1 MKKDKFFRNCP
12 KVENNKIHIT
22 DVAKIQETQKIS
34 DDDHLIANSGFGS
47 LGAESLENILT
58 SLNAMD
64 KQPFHKMK
72 LDELY
77 LHETK
82 EIHSKTLNLISRFN
96 LLSIKL
102 ASDTDTFI
110 HLSQLL
116 TDALL
121 LGNKIG
127 VYNESVENI
136 QALRDN
142 ETIKKSQSAGG
153 DKSNELNNRIK
164 RLVFNINNKMKSDKR
179 IYSAPIPDKALAT
192 FNLLAKYRQESLA
205 TSTLQEYFSEAMDK
219 KSKGGRPPKGK
230 PTPQELSQ
238 WMNDNFSADEVNE
251 HFIKLK

>member
-1 MKKDKFFRNCP
+1 MKKDQLFRNCP

-34 DDDHLIANSGFGS
+34 DDDHLMANSGFGA
-47 LGAESLENILT
+47 LGAESLENILI
-58 SLNAMD
+58 SLNALD

-72 LDELY
+72 LDEVY

-82 EIHSKTLNLISRFN
+82 KIHSKTLNLISRFN

-102 ASDTDTFI
+102 ASDTDAFI

-121 LGNKIG
+121 LGDKIG

-142 ETIKKSQSAGG
+142 EVIKKSQSAGG
-153 DKSNELNNRIK
+153 IKSNK
-164 RLVFNINNKMKSDKR
+164 VNNKIKALVTDIAKKMELDKR
-179 IYSAPIPDKALAT
+179 ISLAPIPDKAHAIFDLLSLHRKEQLAV
-192 FNLLAKYRQESLA
+192 K
-205 TSTLQEYFSEAMDK
+205 TLQGYLKDSQEG

-230 PTPQELSQ
+230 PSPDELTD
-238 WMNDNFSADEVNE
+238 WMNKNFSAQDVLQY
-251 HFIKLK
+251 FL

>member
-34 DDDHLIANSGFGS
+34 DDDHLIANSGFGA
-47 LGAESLENILT
+47 LGAGSLENILT
-58 SLNAMD
+58 SLNALK

-96 LLSIKL
+96 LLSSKL
-102 ASDTDTFI
+102 ASDTDAFI

-121 LGNKIG
+121 LGDKIG

-142 ETIKKSQSAGG
+142 EIIKKSQSAGG
-153 DKSNELNNRIK
+153 DKSNEVNNRIK
-164 RLVFNINNKMKSDKR
+164 LLIVNINNKMKSDKR

-205 TSTLQEYFSEAMDK
+205 ISTLQDYFSEAMDK